1 VTGERED
8 IKEML
13 RYVGVQ
19 RFLYAEAALL
29 DERRFEEWLER
40 CAPEIR
46 YWMPAQTNRD
56 RHDRHLTVGGPDDL
70 PMFEETWEH
79 LQQRVRRLA
88 TGRAWAEEPPSR
100 TRRLVTNVRVT
111 DWGDDGV
118 RAQSNLLL
126 YRTRHDADVQIFVA
140 SRTDDLRPHAVYR
153 WQIVART
160 IVLDATTVPGHNL
173 SVFF

>member
-1 VTGERED
+1 VTETGAIE
-8 IKEML
+8 EML
-13 RYVGVQ
+13 RAHSVQ
-19 RFLYAEAALL
+19 QFLFDEAALL
-29 DERRFEEWLER
+29 DERRFDEWLAL

-56 RHDRHLTVGGPDDL
+56 RRERHLTVGDRSDL
-70 PMFEETWEH
+70 PMFEETWDH
-79 LQQRVRRLA
+79 LRQRVRRLA
-88 TGRAWAEEPPSR
+88 MGSAWAEEPPSR
-100 TRRLVTNVRVT
+100 TRRLVTNVRVEAS
-111 DWGDDGV
+111 GGEMV
-118 RAQSNLLL
+118 RAASNLLL

-140 SRTDDLRPHAVYR
+140 SRVDELRPHEAHR

>member
-1 VTGERED
+1 MTTSVTAS
-8 IKEML
+8 EML
-13 RYVGVQ
+13 RTYDVEQ
-19 RFLYAEAALL
+19 FLFEEAALL
-29 DERRFEEWLER
+29 DERRFDDWLER
-40 CAPEIR
+40 CARDIR

-56 RHDRHLTVGGPDDL
+56 RRERELAVGGPHDL

-88 TGRAWAEEPPSR
+88 TGQAWAEEPPSR
-100 TRRLVTNVRVT
+100 TRRLVTNVRVS
-111 DWGDDGV
+111 DRGADGV
-118 RAQSNLLL
+118 RAASNLLL

-140 SRTDDLRPHAVYR
+140 SRVDDLRPHATHR
-153 WQIVART
+153 WQIAART

>member
-1 VTGERED
+1 MRLPESPAEVA
-8 IKEML
+8 
-13 RYVGVQ
+13 RYVNVQ
-19 RFLYAEAALL
+19 NFLYAEAALL
-29 DERRFEEWLER
+29 DERRFDEWLAL
-40 CAPEIR
+40 CAPDIR

-56 RHDRHLTVGGPDDL
+56 RHDRKLTVGGPQDL

-79 LQQRVRRLA
+79 LHQRVRRLA

-100 TRRLVTNVRVT
+100 TRRLVTNVRV
-111 DWGDDGV
+111 GERERGLL
-118 RAQSNLLL
+118 RASSNLLL

-140 SRTDDLRPHAVYR
+140 SREDDLRPHDEHG
-153 WQIVART
+153 WQIVTRT

>member
-1 VTGERED
+1 MTD
-8 IKEML
+8 AAAIDEML
-13 RYVGVQ
+13 RTHGVQ
-19 RFLYAEAALL
+19 QFLFAEAALL
-29 DERRFEEWLER
+29 DERRFDEWLAR

-56 RHDRHLTVGGPDDL
+56 RRERALTVGGPEDL

-79 LQQRVRRLA
+79 LHQRVRRLA
-88 TGRAWAEEPPSR
+88 TGSAWAEEPPSR
-100 TRRLVTNVRVT
+100 TRRLVTNVRVEPAA
-111 DWGDDGV
+111 DDRV
-118 RAQSNLLL
+118 RASSNLLL

-140 SRTDDLRPHAVYR
+140 SRVDELRPHAEYR

>member
-1 VTGERED
+1 MTASASAD
-8 IKEML
+8 AML
-13 RYVGVQ
+13 RSFSVQ
-19 RFLYAEAALL
+19 QFLYAEAALL
-29 DERRFEEWLER
+29 DERRFEEWLDR
-40 CAPEIR
+40 CAPDIR

-56 RHDRHLTVGGPDDL
+56 RRERERTIGGPEDL

-79 LQQRVRRLA
+79 LHQRVRRLA
-88 TGRAWAEEPPSR
+88 TGQAWAEEPPSR

-111 DWGDDGV
+111 ELAAEGV
-118 RAQSNLLL
+118 RAASNLLL

-140 SRTDDLRPHAVYR
+140 SREDVLRPHPALG

>member
-1 VTGERED
+1 
-8 IKEML
+8 
-13 RYVGVQ
+13 
-19 RFLYAEAALL
+19 
-29 DERRFEEWLER
+29 
-40 CAPEIR
+40 
-46 YWMPAQTNRD
+46 MPAQTNRD
-56 RHDRHLTVGGPDDL
+56 RHDRDLTVGGPEDL

-118 RAQSNLLL
+118 RASSNLLL

-140 SRTDDLRPHAVYR
+140 SHTDDLRLHA
-153 WQIVART
+153 A
-160 IVLDATTVPGHNL
+160 DPC
-173 SVFF
+173 

>member
-1 VTGERED
+1 MNASPTID
-8 IKEML
+8 DML
-13 RYVGVQ
+13 RSFSVQ
-19 RFLYAEAALL
+19 QFLYEEASLL
-29 DERRFEEWLER
+29 DERRFDEWLER

-56 RHDRHLTVGGPDDL
+56 RSERDRTIGGPHDL

-79 LQQRVRRLA
+79 LHQRVRRLA

-111 DWGDDGV
+111 GRGPEGV
-118 RAQSNLLL
+118 RAASNLLL

-140 SRTDDLRPHAVYR
+140 SREDDLRPHHEYA

>member
-1 VTGERED
+1 MTHADELED
-8 IKEML
+8 ML
-13 RYVGVQ
+13 RTHGVRQ
-19 RFLYAEAALL
+19 FLYAEAALL
-29 DERRFEEWLER
+29 DERRFDEWLAL

-56 RHDRHLTVGGPDDL
+56 RRERHLTVGGPEDL

-79 LQQRVRRLA
+79 LHQRVRRLA
-88 TGRAWAEEPPSR
+88 TGSAWAEEPPSR
-100 TRRLVTNVRVT
+100 TRRLVTNVRV
-111 DWGDDGV
+111 DAGSDDRV
-118 RAQSNLLL
+118 RAASNLLL

-140 SRTDDLRPHAVYR
+140 SRVDELRPHAGHR

>member
-1 VTGERED
+1 MHLPESPAE
-8 IKEML
+8 IA
-13 RYVGVQ
+13 RYISVQ
-19 RFLYAEAALL
+19 NFLYAEAALL
-29 DERRFEEWLER
+29 DERRFDEWLEL
-40 CAPEIR
+40 CAPDVR

-56 RHDRHLTVGGPDDL
+56 RHDRKHTVGGPDEL

-79 LQQRVRRLA
+79 LHQRVRRLA

-100 TRRLVTNVRVT
+100 TRRLVTNVRVSEHH
-111 DWGDDGV
+111 GLV
-118 RAQSNLLL
+118 RAASNLLL

-140 SRTDDLRPHAVYR
+140 SREDDLRPHDQHR

>member
-1 VTGERED
+1 MNASPTVD
-8 IKEML
+8 DML
-13 RYVGVQ
+13 RTFSVQ
-19 RFLYAEAALL
+19 QFLYEEAALL
-29 DERRFEEWLER
+29 DERRFDEWLER

-56 RHDRHLTVGGPDDL
+56 RNERDRTVGGPHDL

-79 LQQRVRRLA
+79 LHQRVRRLA

-111 DWGDDGV
+111 VRSPDGV
-118 RAQSNLLL
+118 RAASNLLL

-140 SRTDDLRPHAVYR
+140 SRVDELRPHDEHA
-153 WQIVART
+153 WHIVSRT

>member
-1 VTGERED
+1 MTASANAD
-8 IKEML
+8 AML
-13 RYVGVQ
+13 RSFSVQ
-19 RFLYAEAALL
+19 QFLYAEAALL
-29 DERRFEEWLER
+29 DERRFEEWLDR
-40 CAPEIR
+40 CAPDIR

-56 RHDRHLTVGGPDDL
+56 RRERERTIGGREDL
-70 PMFEETWEH
+70 PMFEETWDH
-79 LQQRVRRLA
+79 LHQRVRRLA
-88 TGRAWAEEPPSR
+88 TGQAWAEEPPSR

-111 DWGDDGV
+111 EHAADGA
-118 RAQSNLLL
+118 RAASNLLL

-140 SRTDDLRPHAVYR
+140 SREDVLRPHATYG